1 MKAAI
6 YCRVS
11 TDDQEKEGTSL
22 KTQMQSCLDYCHEKG
37 YEVSHRFSEAYSGL
51 TLDRPKLRELQ
62 ELIRAGYIDVIVIY
76 CLDRITRDPTH
87 GVILTQ
93 EFERL
98 NVTLEAVTEDISNS
112 ELGKLISYIRGFAS
126 KLEAEKIRERTMR
139 GKMAYL
145 KDGKLPQ
152 GTGIG
157 IYGYSWNKATGKREI
172 IVHETETVRN
182 MFNMTINGIG
192 MNKIAMTCNQ
202 SGIKTKSGSLWYP
215 LTIRRILKNQ
225 TYTGKTYFGQTKRVG
240 KTKVEAQPKENW
252 ILLPDI
258 TPPIITE
265 EIFNRAQEAMK
276 YAKDSRPIKSNASYL
291 LTGFMRCSKCGSTI
305 GGTTMN
311 GKYRYYQ
318 CRGARP
324 TATRGKICDAG
335 YIRANELEKA
345 ILKKVV
351 EMITSPLTILSLFSD
366 IKIADRIQPQKK
378 DILLSLDKQINHF
391 RRKLKAYPDKEK
403 NLYELLSHESVTKH
417 YVLDAVDKLKNE
429 RINDERQLKDLLST
443 RKEMSRANQATI
455 KLSEVSEELRS
466 NALYIQQTS
475 PEPTE
480 NLEEKR
486 RILEDLHL
494 KIVVNSKPLDYK
506 LTFSLYG
513 QIVSTEE
520 SETEA
525 TFNRLFNEYAQEHP
539 DINFDDYVDPGKPLP
554 GNSPFAQSINRA
566 KKNLVTIEQT
576 SA

>member
-76 CLDRITRDPTH
+76 CLDRISRDPTH

-98 NVTLEAVTEDISNS
+98 NVSLEAVTEDINNS

-139 GKMAYL
+139 GKLARL
-145 KDGKLPQ
+145 KEGKLPQ

-157 IYGYSWNKATGKREI
+157 IYGYNWDKATGRRQI
-172 IVHETETVRN
+172 IDHETNTVRK
-182 MFNMTINGIG
+182 MFNMAITGVS
-192 MNKIAMTCNQ
+192 MNKIAISLNE
-202 SGIKTKSGSLWYP
+202 SGIRTKSGSLWYP
-215 LTIRRILKNQ
+215 LTVRRILKNL

-240 KTKVEAQPKENW
+240 KNKVEAQPEENW

-265 EIFNRAQEAMK
+265 DMFKRTQEAIK
-276 YAKDSRPIKSNASYL
+276 QAKLSRPMKPSSPYL
-291 LTGFMRCSKCGSTI
+291 LTGFIRCSKCGSSI

-335 YIRANELEKA
+335 YIKADELEKN

-351 EMITSPLTILSLFSD
+351 EMMSSPLTMLSLFTD
-366 IKIADRIQPQKK
+366 IEIAERKQSQKE
-378 DILLSLDKQINHF
+378 DLLLSLDKEINRF
-391 RRKLKAYPDKEK
+391 RKKLKAYSNKEK
-403 NLYELLSHESVTKH
+403 NLYDLLSHESVTKE
-417 YVLDAVDKLKNE
+417 YVIDAVQKLRQE
-429 RINDERQLKDLLST
+429 RINDESQLKDLLST
-443 RKEMSRANQATI
+443 RKETGRANQVTI
-455 KLSEVSEELRS
+455 KLSELSEELRL
-466 NALYIQQTS
+466 NTLHIQQAS

-480 NLEEKR
+480 NLEER
-486 RILEDLHL
+486 RHIFESLQL
-494 KIVVNSKPLDYK
+494 KVVVNSKPLDYK

-513 QIVSTEE
+513 QIISTEE

-525 TFNRLFNEYAQEHP
+525 LFNKLFEEFAQEHH
-539 DINFDDYVDPGKPLP
+539 DMNIDDLIDLSKPLP
-554 GNSPFAQSINRA
+554 GNTLFAQSINKA

>member
-1 MKAAI
+1 MPSQH
-6 YCRVS
+6 RRPR
-11 TDDQEKEGTSL
+11 EGRHKL
-22 KTQMQSCLDYCHEKG
+22 KDPDAVPCLDYCHEKG

-62 ELIRAGYIDVIVIY
+62 ELIRAGYVDVIVIY

-98 NVTLEAVTEDISNS
+98 NVALEAVTEDISNS

-145 KDGKLPQ
+145 KNGKLPQ

-157 IYGYSWNKATGKREI
+157 IYGYSWDKTTGKRKI
-172 IVHETETVRN
+172 IDHETETVRK
-182 MFNMTINGIG
+182 MFNMAINGTST
-192 MNKIAMTCNQ
+192 NKIAITLNQ

-215 LTIRRILKNQ
+215 LTIRRILRNQ

-240 KTKVEAQPKENW
+240 KTRVEAQPKENW

-265 EIFNRAQEAMK
+265 EIFDKAQEAMK
-276 YAKDSRPIKSNASYL
+276 KAKDARPVKPNASYL

-335 YIRANELEKA
+335 YIKANELEKA
-345 ILKKVV
+345 IWHKVID
-351 EMITSPLTILSLFSD
+351 MLSSPLTLLSLFTEVEAANR
-366 IKIADRIQPQKK
+366 KQPQREGV
-378 DILLSLDKQINHF
+378 LLSLDKQINRL
-391 RRKLKAYPDKEK
+391 RRKLKTYQNKEK
-403 NLYELLSHESVTKH
+403 NFYDLLSHEAVTKD
-417 YVLDAVDKLKNE
+417 YVLDAVNKLKQE
-429 RINDERQLKDLLST
+429 RLNDERQLKDLLAA
-443 RKEMSRANQATI
+443 RKEAGNAKRVTV
-455 KLSEVSEELRS
+455 KLSELSETLRS
-466 NALYIQQTS
+466 KALQSQQAS
-475 PEPTE
+475 PEPTDH
-480 NLEEKR
+480 LKEKR
-486 RILEDLHL
+486 SLLESLQL
-494 KIVVNSKPLDYK
+494 KVVVQTKPLEYQFSFK
-506 LTFSLYG
+506 LGG
-513 QIVSTEE
+513 QIISTADADH
-520 SETEA
+520 EA
-525 TFNRLFNEYAQEHP
+525 IFNKVLKEFEQQHP
-539 DINFDDYVDPGKPLP
+539 DITIEDILDSDKPLP
-554 GNSPFAQSINRA
+554 EDTPFARA
-566 KKNLVTIEQT
+566 VNQVKNNLVTIERT

>member
-1 MKAAI
+1 
-6 YCRVS
+6 
-11 TDDQEKEGTSL
+11 
-22 KTQMQSCLDYCHEKG
+22 MQACLNYCHDKG

-76 CLDRITRDPTH
+76 CLDRISRDPTH

-98 NVTLEAVTEDISNS
+98 NVALEAVTEDISNS

-157 IYGYSWNKATGKREI
+157 IYGYIWDKTTGKRQI
-172 IVHETETVRN
+172 IDHETETVRR

-192 MNKIAMTCNQ
+192 MNKIAITLNQ

-225 TYTGKTYFGQTKRVG
+225 TYTGKTYFGKTKRVG
-240 KTKVEAQPKENW
+240 KNKVEAQPKENW
-252 ILLPDI
+252 ILLPDV
-258 TPPIITE
+258 TPPIITD

-276 YAKDSRPIKSNASYL
+276 DAKDSRPLKPNASYL

-311 GKYRYYQ
+311 GKYRYYR
-318 CRGARP
+318 CRGTAP

-335 YIRANELEKA
+335 YINAHELEQS
-345 ILKKVV
+345 IWQRVIYMLSNPRTVLRTITEENKKKP
-351 EMITSPLTILSLFSD
+351 E
-366 IKIADRIQPQKK
+366 KIVAM
-378 DILLSLDKQINHF
+378 LNKQINQL
-391 RRKLKAYPDKEK
+391 RKKLKTYPIKERKLYD
-403 NLYELLSHESVTKH
+403 LLAHEAVTKD
-417 YVLDAVDKLKNE
+417 YVLDTITKLKQE
-429 RINDERQLKDLLST
+429 SLNDEIQLKSLLVSRKEATQADHLRLKLSRFSFNKFSKLLYEYELRDLDKSSDSKSEEPPPLYLSPAQITKQFARKLSLKRSLFEAIRLKVQADQKSYQFTIALDGHIISTTEAHELSAFDDELRRFEKKHPDVSVKDLLDNPKLLPEDT
-443 RKEMSRANQATI
+443 PFVQKLNQ
-455 KLSEVSEELRS
+455 
-466 NALYIQQTS
+466 
-475 PEPTE
+475 
-480 NLEEKR
+480 
-486 RILEDLHL
+486 L
-494 KIVVNSKPLDYK
+494 K
-506 LTFSLYG
+506 
-513 QIVSTEE
+513 Q
-520 SETEA
+520 
-525 TFNRLFNEYAQEHP
+525 
-539 DINFDDYVDPGKPLP
+539 
-554 GNSPFAQSINRA
+554 
-566 KKNLVTIEQT
+566 NLVTIEQT